1 MDLIEQLNHHDDFTE
16 AEKAIIQFILDNPR
30 KITANTT
37 AAQIAQKAY
46 SSASTV
52 VRLCRKLGYSSFAE
66 FKTNLITQYQKREDA
81 AIYVDATIPFKSSD
95 SQKHVL
101 KQLTELGSITLYQTL
116 SLIDYDTY
124 DRIIKMLVSAKCI
137 DMYGAGTNVKLLY
150 DFATKMGSIHR
161 QVSISPDHHQQLL
174 YAASNFTDH
183 CAIIVS
189 YSGETAVTL
198 QYASLLKKNNIPSI
212 SITSNHHNSLTDIT
226 DEHLYLASSENIAYQ
241 NTKIGSFSSG
251 ISILTLMN
259 YLYAGVFLHDYDVNY
274 EILVNDRG
282 IFNEDQK

>member
-1 MDLIEQLNHHDDFTE
+1 MDLIERLNHHDDFTE
-16 AEKAIIQFILDNPR
+16 AEKAIIQFILDNPS

-66 FKTNLITQYQKREDA
+66 FKTNLITRYQKREDA

-101 KQLTELGSITLYQTL
+101 KQLTELESMALYQTL

-124 DRIIKMLVSAKCI
+124 DRIVKMLVSSKCI
-137 DMYGAGTNVKLLY
+137 DVYGAGSNVKLLY

-189 YSGETAVTL
+189 YSGETAPTL

-212 SITSNHHNSLTDIT
+212 SITNNQHNSLTSIT
-226 DEHLYLASSENIAYQ
+226 NEHLYLASSENIAYQ

-251 ISILTLMN
+251 ISIFTLMN
-259 YLYAGVFLHDYDVNY
+259 FLYAGVFLHDYDSNY
-274 EILVNDRG
+274 EILLNDRI
-282 IFNEDQK
+282 IFNENQR

>member
-1 MDLIEQLNHHDDFTE
+1 MDLIERLNHHDDFTE
-16 AEKAIIQFILDNPR
+16 AENAIIQFILDNPS

-37 AAQIAQKAY
+37 AAQIAQVAY

-66 FKTNLITQYQKREDA
+66 FKTNFITQYRKHEDA
-81 AIYVDATIPFKSSD
+81 VIYVDATIPFKNSD
-95 SQKHVL
+95 SPKHVL
-101 KQLTELGSITLYQTL
+101 KQLTGLEAITLDQTL

-124 DRIIKMLVSAKCI
+124 DRVIRMLVSAKCI
-137 DMYGAGTNVKLLY
+137 DVYGAGSNVKLLY

-161 QVSISPDHHQQLL
+161 QVSINPDHHQQLL
-174 YAASNFTDH
+174 CAASNFTDH

-189 YSGETAVTL
+189 YSGETAPTL
-198 QYASLLKKNNIPSI
+198 QYASLLKKGGIPSI
-212 SITSNHHNSLTDIT
+212 SITSNHHNSLTAIT
-226 DEHLYLASSENIAYQ
+226 NEHLYLASSENTAHQ

-259 YLYAGVFLHDYDVNY
+259 YLYAGVFLHDYDSNY
-274 EILVNDRG
+274 EILLNDRM
-282 IFNEDQK
+282 IFNENPK